1 MERHIGGAIHQLHNL
16 LGRENNRFP
25 HGELVDRMTGS
36 HGFILC
42 WLYEH
47 RNDGDIFQKDLEKQL
62 RLRRSSVTGVLQVME
77 RNGLIERTPVS
88 SDARLKKLTL
98 TPRAEELYRILCSD
112 MAETERRMSAGIP
125 AQDLAA
131 FWRTVDRIRDNLER
145 GLFTEQES
153 GALHQ
158 QEGMQ

>member
-16 LGRENNRFP
+16 LRRENNRFP

-98 TPRAEELYRILCSD
+98 TPHAEELYRILCSD

-145 GLFTEQES
+145 GLFTEQEN
-153 GALHQ
+153 GALRQ
-158 QEGMQ
+158 QEETQ